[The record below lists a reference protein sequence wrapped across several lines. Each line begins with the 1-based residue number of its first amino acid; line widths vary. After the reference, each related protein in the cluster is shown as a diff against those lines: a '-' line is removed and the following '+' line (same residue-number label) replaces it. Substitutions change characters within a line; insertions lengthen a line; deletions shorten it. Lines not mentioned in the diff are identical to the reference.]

1 MTDRIRNFL
10 RDRRPEGPCLVVDLD
25 IVRENYETFARA
37 MPDSRVFYAV
47 KANPAP
53 EILSL
58 LAKLGSSFDCASV
71 AEFHQRLQEDKV
83 IYGQSLFTRRGEEKG
98 EYEIVDRN
106 EMILGRE
113 AIWSVTVPR
122 DRYFEYSEVA

>member
-1 MTDRIRNFL
+1 MKAVFRVELNAVHHDG
-10 RDRRPEGPCLVVDLD
+10 RRKFTVF
-25 IVRENYETFARA
+25 ET
-37 MPDSRVFYAV
+37 
-47 KANPAP
+47 
-53 EILSL
+53 
-58 LAKLGSSFDCASV
+58 DCASV

-83 IYGQSLFTRRGEEKG
+83 IYGQSLFTPRGEEKG